1 MRGESQMNWTMF
13 GVLLKI
19 IELCKKML
27 SWVGDFFEETKSRK
41 IKLYNRIANKY
52 YNKVCTVKYI
62 SNQVRGIH
70 EDDMSGLRNINQA
83 ICYRL
88 GNLHRLDEIN
98 LDLSEIKVCLGEKVR
113 ELLINIE
120 EKLSELDRLGVGAS
134 YAFSI
139 DSSKVGCICN
149 KILCLWY
156 KLLEEIGKN
165 IGKKVDEM
173 EQELW
178 DKHNP
183 S

>member
-1 MRGESQMNWTMF
+1 MNWTMV

-19 IELCKKML
+19 IELVKKML
-27 SWVGDFFEETKSRK
+27 SWIYNLFVKTKKRK

-62 SNQVRGIH
+62 SNQVRGVC
-70 EDDMSGLRNINQA
+70 EDDMSGLRDINQA

-98 LDLSEIKVCLGEKVR
+98 LDLSEIKDGLGAKVR

-134 YAFSI
+134 YAFTI

-183 S
+183 L

>member
-1 MRGESQMNWTMF
+1 MSEELKVNWTMV

-19 IELCKKML
+19 KELGKKML
-27 SWVGDFFEETKSRK
+27 SWIYNLFAERK
-41 IKLYNRIANKY
+41 NRKTELYYLIANKY

-70 EDDMSGLRNINQA
+70 EDDMSGLRKINQA

-98 LDLSEIKVCLGEKVR
+98 LDLSEIKDGLGEKVR
-113 ELLINIE
+113 DLLINIE

-139 DSSKVGCICN
+139 DSSRVGCICN

-183 S
+183 L

>member
-1 MRGESQMNWTMF
+1 MSEELKMNWPMV
-13 GVLLKI
+13 GVLLKL
-19 IELCKKML
+19 IEPGKKML
-27 SWVGDFFEETKSRK
+27 SRVYNLFAKTKSRK
-41 IKLYNRIANKY
+41 IGLYNRIANKY

-98 LDLSEIKVCLGEKVR
+98 LDLSEIKDGLGEKVR

-165 IGKKVDEM
+165 VGRKVDEM

-183 S
+183 L

>member
-98 LDLSEIKVCLGEKVR
+98 LDLSEIKDGLGEKVR
-113 ELLINIE
+113 E
-120 EKLSELDRLGVGAS
+120 
-134 YAFSI
+134 
-139 DSSKVGCICN
+139 
-149 KILCLWY
+149 
-156 KLLEEIGKN
+156 
-165 IGKKVDEM
+165 
-173 EQELW
+173 
-178 DKHNP
+178 
-183 S
+183 

>member
-1 MRGESQMNWTMF
+1 MRRESQMNWTMV

-19 IELCKKML
+19 IELVKKML
-27 SWVGDFFEETKSRK
+27 SWVDDFFEETKSRK
-41 IKLYNRIANKY
+41 IGLYNRIANKY

-98 LDLSEIKVCLGEKVR
+98 LDLSEIKDGLGEKVR

-165 IGKKVDEM
+165 IGKNVDEM
-173 EQELW
+173 KQELW

-183 S
+183 L